1 MVGSNRIVQAT
12 KIVNPVGD
20 EGLDPEE
27 EKKLRRVI
35 VEKAIEALQEG
46 VQGKLHFKRYP
57 GS

>member
-20 EGLDPEE
+20 EGLEPEE
-27 EKKLRRVI
+27 EKKLRRMI

-46 VQGKLHFKRYP
+46 VTGQAIFARSTP
-57 GS
+57 